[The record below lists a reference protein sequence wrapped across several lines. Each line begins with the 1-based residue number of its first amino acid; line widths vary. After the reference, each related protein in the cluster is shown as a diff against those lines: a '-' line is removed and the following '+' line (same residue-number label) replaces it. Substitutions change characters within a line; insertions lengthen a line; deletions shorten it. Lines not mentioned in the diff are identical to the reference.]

1 MAKEIVTGKIGSED
15 VTLNNAASEAT
26 LKSLLNAIEKIPGA
40 KSPADAKK
48 AREEV
53 VKQAKASKKAAK
65 ETKEFGEEID
75 ETTNLLEDFG
85 GAVKTASNVFG
96 GLVGGISS
104 AISGLVRFTKHVA
117 IGGDRISDFFGEL
130 PVIGIFANAIDA
142 NIDSFRRLSAVGA
155 TFENSLL
162 NMRSAAARAQLPLED
177 FQRIVTSNAQTL
189 AVLESS
195 SSSGAKRFSEIS
207 QQLRVSDVGKQLM
220 GMGFTA
226 EALNEHLATYL
237 ELEARRNRLNFM
249 SDQQIRQGAAE
260 YAKNLQQL
268 SKLTGIQ
275 RDELEQNMLAQQTEA
290 RFRLMRSQAV
300 DKEAFDANLAML
312 QSMGPLGGALMDLAD
327 GVAETDE
334 AQALLAAGG
343 PAAMRLAQQ
352 MGQGALSAAES
363 RKRLAELGV
372 TLENFS
378 AGIGFQGMQSVF
390 MAYPA
395 LGAVLNDAIQLQR
408 LNLKAE
414 ENMTE
419 QELEARESLTESFAS
434 FEQSM
439 YTIRSRLLLFAF
451 DNAIFRSIVK
461 NLERFAGLFTPE
473 NVGGILDLL
482 EEPLQRFNRW
492 FGRFIDDFKKNI
504 EEEDL
509 WFAIKKAFGEIS
521 ANIRTYVFG
530 DQSNPDSRGLVGSLQ
545 DWYDTSGLKAV
556 FQNMANDITKMFH
569 NSLFGRELTDRESEE
584 YASIV
589 DEYKNLPT
597 ILKGQSE
604 EYRQHMLE
612 EGRITPEQLAHIEN
626 LESQIKTYE
635 MQMKGML
642 GFIPGIGNEGG
653 GPGFWNKLFRG
664 FSTGTGGIENF
675 GKGTPAMLHGRE
687 SVLTEDQL
695 FNMANGV
702 YSSGLSNSQSGIAA
716 SIDTGFQ
723 RVLTK
728 HNLAGQSSIA
738 ASIDTGFRRVLTK
751 IDTDNFK
758 KTNSSF
764 DKVSEN
770 LNDINLTLSQLKNL
784 NQPDAYNRDSNNTVS
799 NENIDKLNT
808 TMASIL
814 NVLNETYNIN
824 KKQNENIRGLSGN
837 LFRGVPG

>member
-1 MAKEIVTGKIGSED
+1 MAKETVTGKIGSED

-26 LKSLLNAIEKIPGA
+26 LKSLLDAIEKIPGA

-53 VKQAKASKKAAK
+53 KKQANASKKAAK
-65 ETKEFGEEID
+65 ETKDFGEELD

-96 GLVGGISS
+96 GLVGSIGS
-104 AISGLVRFTKHVA
+104 AISGLVRFTKDVA

-130 PVIGIFANAIDA
+130 PVIGIFADAIDA
-142 NIDSFRRLSAVGA
+142 NIDSFRSLSAVGA

-162 NMRSAAARAQLPLED
+162 NMRTAAARAQLPLED

-249 SDQQIRQGAAE
+249 SDQQIRDGAAE

-290 RFRLMRSQAV
+290 RFRLMRSQAI

-312 QSMGPLGGALMDLAD
+312 QSMGPLGGAFMDLAD
-327 GVAETDE
+327 GVAETE
-334 AQALLAAGG
+334 EGQALLAAGG
-343 PAAMRLAQQ
+343 PAAMKLAQQ
-352 MGQGALSAAES
+352 MGQGAISAAES

-378 AGIGFQGMQSVF
+378 AGIGPQGMQSVF
-390 MAYPA
+390 MAFPA
-395 LGAVLNDAIQLQR
+395 LGVILNDAIQLQR

-414 ENMTE
+414 ENMTK

-461 NLERFAGLFTPE
+461 NLERFAKLFTPE

-482 EEPLQRFNRW
+482 EEPLTDFNRW

-509 WFAIKKAFGEIS
+509 WFAIKKAFDEIA

-530 DQSNPDSRGLVGSLQ
+530 NQNEPDSRGLVGSLQ
-545 DWYDTSGLKAV
+545 DWYDTSGLKVV
-556 FQNMANDITKMFH
+556 FQNMANDIVAMF
-569 NSLFGRELTDRESEE
+569 SDALFGRKLTEDEQFTDAERRRRNELATIPPFRRTDEQKEEFGILEEKRKRNEAIQKGLVGRAPLTRGRGEERGLTD
-584 YASIV
+584 
-589 DEYKNLPT
+589 
-597 ILKGQSE
+597 
-604 EYRQHMLE
+604 
-612 EGRITPEQLAHIEN
+612 
-626 LESQIKTYE
+626 
-635 MQMKGML
+635 
-642 GFIPGIGNEGG
+642 F
-653 GPGFWNKLFRG
+653 
-664 FSTGTGGIENF
+664 FSFNTGTQGIRDF
-675 GKGTPAMLHGRE
+675 GSGEPAMLHGRE
-687 SVLTEDQL
+687 AVLTEDQL

-702 YSSGLSNSQSGIAA
+702 YSSGLSNSQSSIAA

-751 IDTDNFK
+751 IDTDNFNK
-758 KTNSSF
+758 ANNSF